1 MMKAEGIRDESTSG
15 LQNKVFIQNDD
26 KTRHFEFVKVED
38 KLKKK
43 TKFAFVSI
51 CPSYQGGSGSG
62 FVPGIALY
70 GAQSHSIIEA
80 EPR

>member
-38 KLKKK
+38 K
-43 TKFAFVSI
+43 
-51 CPSYQGGSGSG
+51 
-62 FVPGIALY
+62 
-70 GAQSHSIIEA
+70 
-80 EPR
+80 